1 MMGNINYEHTSI
13 FIEDLLN
20 DTDFIDIR
28 KYAIENNVPIMNS
41 QTKEFII
48 SVLEIAKPRRIL
60 ELGTAIG
67 YSSLCFKKYT
77 DADITTIELD
87 KNTAEIAKRNFEKYN
102 VNVNLI
108 NDNAM
113 KALRTI
119 DQGFDFVFIDAN
131 KSRYLDYFKI
141 TSKLLN
147 KDGIIIADNVL
158 FRGEVCNDNIME
170 KRKNT
175 LVKRL
180 RNFLAYI
187 TDLED
192 FKTSIIPI
200 GDGLTLSVR
209 RDNDR

>member
-1 MMGNINYEHTSI
+1 MANINYEHTLQ

-20 DTDFIDIR
+20 DTDFVDIR

-41 QTKEFII
+41 QTKELIVSILQI
-48 SVLEIAKPRRIL
+48 SKPKTILEI
-60 ELGTAIG
+60 GTAIG
-67 YSSLCFKKYT
+67 YSSLCFCKYT
-77 DADITTIELD
+77 NAEITTIELD
-87 KNTAEIAKRNFEKYN
+87 KKTASIAQENFKKYN

-108 NDNAM
+108 NDDAM
-113 KALRTI
+113 KALRNI

-131 KSRYLDYFKI
+131 KSRYLDYFKMA
-141 TSKLLN
+141 SKLLN
-147 KDGIIIADNVL
+147 DGGIIIADNVL
-158 FRGEVCNDNIME
+158 FRGEVCNDDIME

-192 FKTSIIPI
+192 FATSVIPI

-209 RDNDR
+209 RDNE

>member
-1 MMGNINYEHTSI
+1 MGNINYEYTSL

-20 DTDFIDIR
+20 DIDFVDLR
-28 KYAIENNVPIMNS
+28 KYAIENHVPIMNS
-41 QTKEFII
+41 QTKELII
-48 SVLEIAKPRRIL
+48 SILKIAKPKTIL
-60 ELGTAIG
+60 EIGTAIG

-77 DADITTIELD
+77 GANITTIELD
-87 KNTAEIAKRNFEKYN
+87 KDTAEIAKENFKKYN
-102 VNVNLI
+102 VEINLI
-108 NDNAM
+108 NDDAM
-113 KALRTI
+113 KALRNI
-119 DQGFDFVFIDAN
+119 NQGFDFVFIDAN
-131 KSRYLDYFKI
+131 KSRYLDYFKMA
-141 TSKLLN
+141 SKLLN
-147 KDGIIIADNVL
+147 KGGIIIADNVL
-158 FRGEVCNDNIME
+158 FRGEVCNDDIME

-192 FKTSIIPI
+192 FTTSVIPI

>member
-1 MMGNINYEHTSI
+1 MGNINYKHTSL

-20 DTDFIDIR
+20 DTDFVDLR
-28 KYAIENNVPIMNS
+28 KYAIENDVPIMNS
-41 QTKEFII
+41 QTKELII
-48 SVLEIAKPRRIL
+48 SILEIAKPKKIL
-60 ELGTAIG
+60 EIGTAIG

-77 DADITTIELD
+77 GADITTIELD
-87 KNTAEIAKRNFEKYN
+87 KETADVARENFKKYN
-102 VNVNLI
+102 VDINLI
-108 NDNAM
+108 NDDAM
-113 KALRTI
+113 KALRDI
-119 DQGFDFVFIDAN
+119 NQGFDFIFIDAN

-147 KDGIIIADNVL
+147 KGGIIIADNVL
-158 FRGEVCNDNIME
+158 FRGEVCNDDIME

-192 FKTSIIPI
+192 FTTSVVPI

-209 RDNDR
+209 RDNDW

>member
-1 MMGNINYEHTSI
+1 MGNINYEHTSL

-20 DTDFIDIR
+20 DTDFVELR
-28 KYAIENNVPIMNS
+28 KYAKENDVPIMNS
-41 QTKEFII
+41 QTKAFII
-48 SVLEIAKPRRIL
+48 SILKIAKPKKIL
-60 ELGTAIG
+60 EIGTAIG

-77 DADITTIELD
+77 GADITSIELD
-87 KNTAEIAKRNFEKYN
+87 KETADIARNNFEKYN

-108 NDNAM
+108 NDDAM
-113 KALRTI
+113 KALRNI
-119 DQGFDFVFIDAN
+119 NQGFDFVFIDAN

-147 KDGIIIADNVL
+147 EGGIIIADNVL
-158 FRGEVCNDNIME
+158 FRGEVCNDDIME

-187 TDLED
+187 TDLDD
-192 FKTSIIPI
+192 FITSVIPI

-209 RDNDR
+209 RNNEK

>member
-1 MMGNINYEHTSI
+1 MGNINYKYTLL

-20 DTDFIDIR
+20 DTDFVELR
-28 KYAIENNVPIMNS
+28 KYALKNNVPIMNS
-41 QTKEFII
+41 QTKELIVSI
-48 SVLEIAKPRRIL
+48 LEIAKPKKIL
-60 ELGTAIG
+60 EIGTAIG
-67 YSSLCFKKYT
+67 YSSLIFEKYT
-77 DADITTIELD
+77 GADITTIELD
-87 KNTAEIAKRNFEKYN
+87 KDTAAIAKENFKKHN
-102 VNVNLI
+102 VNINLI
-108 NDNAM
+108 NDDAM
-113 KALRTI
+113 KALRNI

-131 KSRYLDYFKI
+131 KSRYLDYFKM

-147 KDGIIIADNVL
+147 KGGIIIADNVL
-158 FRGEVCNDNIME
+158 FRGEVCNDDIME

-192 FKTSIIPI
+192 FNTSVIPI

-209 RDNDR
+209 RNNER

>member
-1 MMGNINYEHTSI
+1 MGNINYKYTSL

-20 DTDFIDIR
+20 DTDFVELR
-28 KYAIENNVPIMNS
+28 KYALKNNVPIMNS
-41 QTKEFII
+41 QTKELIVSI
-48 SVLEIAKPRRIL
+48 LEIAKPKKIL
-60 ELGTAIG
+60 EIGTAIG
-67 YSSLCFKKYT
+67 YSSLIFEKYT
-77 DADITTIELD
+77 GADITTIELD
-87 KNTAEIAKRNFEKYN
+87 KDTAAIAKENFKKHN
-102 VNVNLI
+102 VNINLI
-108 NDNAM
+108 NDDAM
-113 KALRTI
+113 KALRNI

-131 KSRYLDYFKI
+131 KSRYLDYFKM

-147 KDGIIIADNVL
+147 KGGIIIADNVL
-158 FRGEVCNDNIME
+158 FRGEVCNDDIME

-192 FKTSIIPI
+192 FNTSVIPI

-209 RDNDR
+209 RNNER

>member
-1 MMGNINYEHTSI
+1 MGNINYEYTSL

-20 DTDFIDIR
+20 DTDFVDLR
-28 KYAIENNVPIMNS
+28 KYAIENDVPIMNS
-41 QTKEFII
+41 QTKELITSI
-48 SVLEIAKPRRIL
+48 LQIAKPKKIL
-60 ELGTAIG
+60 EIGTAIG

-77 DADITTIELD
+77 GADITTIELD
-87 KNTAEIAKRNFEKYN
+87 TATAEIARNNFKKYN

-108 NDNAM
+108 NDDAM

-147 KDGIIIADNVL
+147 KGGIIIADNVL
-158 FRGEVCNDNIME
+158 FRGEVCNDDIME

-187 TDLED
+187 TDLEE
-192 FKTSIIPI
+192 FTTSVIPI

>member
-1 MMGNINYEHTSI
+1 MANINYEHTLQ

-20 DTDFIDIR
+20 DTDFVDIR

-41 QTKEFII
+41 QTKELIVSILQI
-48 SVLEIAKPRRIL
+48 SKPKTILEI
-60 ELGTAIG
+60 GTAIG
-67 YSSLCFKKYT
+67 YSSLCFSKYT
-77 DADITTIELD
+77 NAEITTIELD
-87 KNTAEIAKRNFEKYN
+87 KKTASIAQENFKKYN

-108 NDNAM
+108 NDDAM
-113 KALRTI
+113 KALRNI

-131 KSRYLDYFKI
+131 KSRYLDYFKMA
-141 TSKLLN
+141 SKLLN
-147 KDGIIIADNVL
+147 DGGIIIADNVL
-158 FRGEVCNDNIME
+158 FRGEVCNDDIME

-192 FKTSIIPI
+192 FATSVIPI

-209 RDNDR
+209 RDNEW

>member
-1 MMGNINYEHTSI
+1 MGNINYKHTSL

-20 DTDFIDIR
+20 DTDFVDLR
-28 KYAIENNVPIMNS
+28 KYAIENDVPIMNS
-41 QTKEFII
+41 QTKELII
-48 SVLEIAKPRRIL
+48 SILEIAKPKKIL
-60 ELGTAIG
+60 EIGTAIG

-77 DADITTIELD
+77 GADITTIELD
-87 KNTAEIAKRNFEKYN
+87 KETADVARENFKKYN
-102 VNVNLI
+102 VDINLI
-108 NDNAM
+108 NDDAM
-113 KALRTI
+113 KALRDI
-119 DQGFDFVFIDAN
+119 NQGFDFVFIDAN

-147 KDGIIIADNVL
+147 KGGIIIADNVL
-158 FRGEVCNDNIME
+158 FRGEVCNDDIME

-192 FKTSIIPI
+192 FTTSVIPI
-200 GDGLTLSVR
+200 GDGLTISVR
-209 RDNDR
+209 RDND

>member
-1 MMGNINYEHTSI
+1 MANINYKHTSQ

-20 DTDFIDIR
+20 DTDFVDIR

-41 QTKEFII
+41 QTKELIVSI
-48 SVLEIAKPRRIL
+48 LLIKKPKTILEI
-60 ELGTAIG
+60 GTAIG
-67 YSSLCFKKYT
+67 YSSLCFSKYT
-77 DADITTIELD
+77 SADITTIELD
-87 KNTAEIAKRNFEKYN
+87 EKTASIAKENFNKYN

-108 NDNAM
+108 NDDAM
-113 KALRTI
+113 KALRNI
-119 DQGFDFVFIDAN
+119 NQGFDFVFIDAN
-131 KSRYLDYFKI
+131 KSRYLDYFKM

-147 KDGIIIADNVL
+147 EGGIIIADNVL
-158 FRGEVCNDNIME
+158 FRGEVCNDDIME

-192 FKTSIIPI
+192 FTTSVIPI

-209 RDNDR
+209 RDNGK

>member
-1 MMGNINYEHTSI
+1 MGNINYKHTSL

-20 DTDFIDIR
+20 DTDFVDLR
-28 KYAIENNVPIMNS
+28 KYAIENDVPIMNS
-41 QTKEFII
+41 QTKELII
-48 SVLEIAKPRRIL
+48 SILEIAKPKKIL
-60 ELGTAIG
+60 EIGTAIG

-77 DADITTIELD
+77 GADITTIELD
-87 KNTAEIAKRNFEKYN
+87 KETADVARENFKKYN
-102 VNVNLI
+102 VDINLI
-108 NDNAM
+108 NDDAM
-113 KALRTI
+113 KALRDI
-119 DQGFDFVFIDAN
+119 NQGFDFIFIDAN

-147 KDGIIIADNVL
+147 KGGIIIADNVL
-158 FRGEVCNDNIME
+158 FRGEVCNDDIME

-192 FKTSIIPI
+192 FTTSVIPI
-200 GDGLTLSVR
+200 GDGLTISVR
-209 RDNDR
+209 RDNDW

>member
-1 MMGNINYEHTSI
+1 MGNINYEYTSL

-20 DTDFIDIR
+20 DTDFVDLR
-28 KYAIENNVPIMNS
+28 KYAVENDVPIMNS
-41 QTKEFII
+41 QTKELITSI
-48 SVLEIAKPRRIL
+48 LQIAKPKKIL
-60 ELGTAIG
+60 EIGTAIG

-77 DADITTIELD
+77 GADITTIELD
-87 KNTAEIAKRNFEKYN
+87 TATAEIARNNFKKYN

-108 NDNAM
+108 NDDAM

-147 KDGIIIADNVL
+147 KGGIIIADNVL
-158 FRGEVCNDNIME
+158 FRGEVCNDDIME

-187 TDLED
+187 TDLEE
-192 FKTSIIPI
+192 FTTSVIPI

>member
-1 MMGNINYEHTSI
+1 MANINYEHTLQ

-20 DTDFIDIR
+20 DTDFVDIR

-41 QTKEFII
+41 QTKELIVSILQI
-48 SVLEIAKPRRIL
+48 SKPKTILEI
-60 ELGTAIG
+60 GTAIG
-67 YSSLCFKKYT
+67 YSSLCFSKYT
-77 DADITTIELD
+77 NAEITTIELD
-87 KNTAEIAKRNFEKYN
+87 KKTASMAQENFKKYN

-108 NDNAM
+108 NDDAM
-113 KALRTI
+113 KALRNI

-131 KSRYLDYFKI
+131 KSRYLDYFKMA
-141 TSKLLN
+141 SKLLN
-147 KDGIIIADNVL
+147 DGGIIIADNVL
-158 FRGEVCNDNIME
+158 FRGEVCNDDIME

-192 FKTSIIPI
+192 FATSVIPI

-209 RDNDR
+209 RDNE

>member
-1 MMGNINYEHTSI
+1 MGNINYEYTSL

-20 DTDFIDIR
+20 DTDFVDLR
-28 KYAIENNVPIMNS
+28 KYAIDNDVPIMNS
-41 QTKEFII
+41 QTKELII
-48 SVLEIAKPRRIL
+48 SILQISKPKKILEI
-60 ELGTAIG
+60 GTAIG

-77 DADITTIELD
+77 GADITTIELD
-87 KNTAEIAKRNFEKYN
+87 TTTAEFARKNFEKYN

-108 NDNAM
+108 NDDAM
-113 KALRTI
+113 KALRNI

-147 KDGIIIADNVL
+147 KGGIIIADNVL
-158 FRGEVCNDNIME
+158 FRGEVCNDDIME

-187 TDLED
+187 TDLEN
-192 FKTSIIPI
+192 FTTSVIPI

-209 RDNDR
+209 RDNDW

>member
-1 MMGNINYEHTSI
+1 MGNINYKHTSL

-20 DTDFIDIR
+20 DTDFVDLR
-28 KYAIENNVPIMNS
+28 KYAIENDVPIMNS
-41 QTKEFII
+41 QTKELII
-48 SVLEIAKPRRIL
+48 SILEIAKPKKIL
-60 ELGTAIG
+60 EIGTAIG

-77 DADITTIELD
+77 GADITTIELD
-87 KNTAEIAKRNFEKYN
+87 KETADIARENFKKYN
-102 VNVNLI
+102 VDINLI
-108 NDNAM
+108 NDDAM
-113 KALRTI
+113 KALRDI
-119 DQGFDFVFIDAN
+119 NQGFDFIFIDAN

-147 KDGIIIADNVL
+147 KGGIIIADNVL
-158 FRGEVCNDNIME
+158 FRGEVSNDDIME

-187 TDLED
+187 TNLED
-192 FKTSIIPI
+192 FTTSVVPI

-209 RDNDR
+209 RDNDW

>member
-1 MMGNINYEHTSI
+1 MANINYKHTSQ

-20 DTDFIDIR
+20 DTDFVDIR

-41 QTKEFII
+41 QTKELII
-48 SVLEIAKPRRIL
+48 SILQILKPKTILEI
-60 ELGTAIG
+60 GTAIG
-67 YSSLCFKKYT
+67 YSSLCFSKYT
-77 DADITTIELD
+77 NADITTIELD
-87 KNTAEIAKRNFEKYN
+87 EKTASIAQENFNKYN

-108 NDNAM
+108 NDDAM
-113 KALRTI
+113 KALRNI
-119 DQGFDFVFIDAN
+119 NQGFDFVFIDAN

-141 TSKLLN
+141 TSKFLN
-147 KDGIIIADNVL
+147 RGGIIIADNVL
-158 FRGEVCNDNIME
+158 FRGEVCNDDIME

-192 FKTSIIPI
+192 FTTSVIPI

-209 RDNDR
+209 RDNE

>member
-1 MMGNINYEHTSI
+1 MANINYKHTSQ

-20 DTDFIDIR
+20 DTDFVDIR

-41 QTKEFII
+41 QTKELII
-48 SVLEIAKPRRIL
+48 SILQIKKPKAILEI
-60 ELGTAIG
+60 GTAIG
-67 YSSLCFKKYT
+67 YSSLCFSKYT
-77 DADITTIELD
+77 DAEITTIELD
-87 KNTAEIAKRNFEKYN
+87 KKSASIAKENFKKYN

-108 NDNAM
+108 NDDAM
-113 KALRTI
+113 KALRDI
-119 DQGFDFVFIDAN
+119 NQGFDFVFIDAN
-131 KSRYLDYFKI
+131 KSRYLDYFKM

-147 KDGIIIADNVL
+147 EGGIIIADNVL
-158 FRGEVCNDNIME
+158 FRGEVSNDDIME
-170 KRKNT
+170 RRKNT

-192 FKTSIIPI
+192 FITSVIPI

-209 RDNDR
+209 RDNE

>member
-1 MMGNINYEHTSI
+1 MGNINYEYTSL

-20 DTDFIDIR
+20 DTDFVDLR
-28 KYAIENNVPIMNS
+28 KYAIENDVPIMNS
-41 QTKEFII
+41 QTKELII
-48 SVLEIAKPRRIL
+48 SILQIAKPKKIL
-60 ELGTAIG
+60 EIGTAIG

-77 DADITTIELD
+77 GADITTIELD
-87 KNTAEIAKRNFEKYN
+87 TATADIARNNFKKYN
-102 VNVNLI
+102 VNVDLI
-108 NDNAM
+108 NDDAM
-113 KALRTI
+113 KALRNI
-119 DQGFDFVFIDAN
+119 NQGFDFVFIDAN

-147 KDGIIIADNVL
+147 KGGIIIADNVL
-158 FRGEVCNDNIME
+158 FRGEVCNDDIME

-192 FKTSIIPI
+192 FTTSVIPI

>member
-1 MMGNINYEHTSI
+1 EHTLQ

-20 DTDFIDIR
+20 DTDFVDIR

-41 QTKEFII
+41 QTKELIVSILQI
-48 SVLEIAKPRRIL
+48 SKPKTILEI
-60 ELGTAIG
+60 GTAIG
-67 YSSLCFKKYT
+67 YSSLCFCKYT
-77 DADITTIELD
+77 NAEITTIELD
-87 KNTAEIAKRNFEKYN
+87 KKTASIAQENFKKYN

-108 NDNAM
+108 NDDAM
-113 KALRTI
+113 KALRNI

-131 KSRYLDYFKI
+131 KSRYLDYFKMA
-141 TSKLLN
+141 SKLLN
-147 KDGIIIADNVL
+147 DGGIIIADNVL
-158 FRGEVCNDNIME
+158 FRGEVCNDDIME

-192 FKTSIIPI
+192 FATSVIPI

-209 RDNDR
+209 RDNE

>member
-1 MMGNINYEHTSI
+1 MGNINYEHTSL

-20 DTDFIDIR
+20 DTDFVDLR
-28 KYAIENNVPIMNS
+28 KYAKENDVPIMNS
-41 QTKEFII
+41 QTKAFII
-48 SVLEIAKPRRIL
+48 SILKIAKPKKIL
-60 ELGTAIG
+60 EIGTAIG

-77 DADITTIELD
+77 SADITSIELD
-87 KNTAEIAKRNFEKYN
+87 KETADIARKNFEKYN

-108 NDNAM
+108 NDDAM
-113 KALRTI
+113 KALRNI
-119 DQGFDFVFIDAN
+119 NQGFDFVFIDAN

-147 KDGIIIADNVL
+147 EGGIIIADNVL
-158 FRGEVCNDNIME
+158 FRGEVCNDDIME

-187 TDLED
+187 TDLDD
-192 FKTSIIPI
+192 FITSVIPI

-209 RDNDR
+209 RNNEK

>member
-1 MMGNINYEHTSI
+1 MGNINYEYTSL

-20 DTDFIDIR
+20 DTDFVDLR
-28 KYAIENNVPIMNS
+28 KYAIENDVPIMNS
-41 QTKEFII
+41 QTKELII
-48 SVLEIAKPRRIL
+48 SILQIAKPKKIL
-60 ELGTAIG
+60 EIGTAIG

-77 DADITTIELD
+77 GADITTIELD
-87 KNTAEIAKRNFEKYN
+87 TATAEIARNNFKKYN

-108 NDNAM
+108 NDDAM

-147 KDGIIIADNVL
+147 KGGIIIADNVL
-158 FRGEVCNDNIME
+158 FRGEVCNDDIME

-187 TDLED
+187 TDLEE
-192 FKTSIIPI
+192 FTTSVIPI